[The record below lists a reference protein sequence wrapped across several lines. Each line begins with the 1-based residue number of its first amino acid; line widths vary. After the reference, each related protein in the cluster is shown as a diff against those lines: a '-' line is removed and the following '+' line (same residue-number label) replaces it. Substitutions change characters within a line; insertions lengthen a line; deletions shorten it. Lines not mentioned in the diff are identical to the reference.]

1 MELLSQKKGIV
12 IAMNKEIIH
21 LYVNMLGY
29 TPCFPTVTAALE
41 GIQMQEPEKTYPAPF
56 SDVAPAVVHIGP
68 GVYREKLVITRPNLT
83 LLGEGENREDTVLVW
98 GDGAFDDMPEGD
110 KRGTFRTASVRI
122 DTHDF
127 TAKHLTIKNDAG
139 YGRDVGQALAL
150 YLDGDRIYFEDCCLL
165 GSQDTLFT
173 APLPLKEAIPG
184 GFKGPGADKPR
195 MRGRHCFRSC
205 MIQGDIDFIFGGGTA
220 WFEDCILF
228 SKMPKPLKT
237 QEPQRTL
244 ESQQTQEPQ
253 RTLELRKAPQEN
265 RPAHPSSPGK
275 TAVADENHI
284 YGYITA
290 ASTPEN
296 QPFGYVFRNCR
307 LKSDCPPGTIMLGR
321 PWREWA
327 KTVYLNCELGAH
339 IHPAGWADWGK
350 PHGHFYYGEYCSKG
364 PGACPETRADFS
376 CQLTDAEA
384 AEYTIEKV
392 LDGWIPE
399 TEA

>member
-1 MELLSQKKGIV
+1 MELIDQKKGIV

-21 LYVNMLGY
+21 LYVNMPGY
-29 TPCFPTVTAALE
+29 TPGFPTVAAALE
-41 GIQMQEPEKTYPAPF
+41 NIQMQEPEKTYPAPF
-56 SDVAPAVVHIGP
+56 SDAAPAVIHIGP

-83 LLGEGENREDTVLVW
+83 LLGEGESRDDTMLVW
-98 GDGAFDDMPEGD
+98 GDGALDDMPEGD
-110 KRGTFRTASVRI
+110 KRGTFRTASIRI

-127 TAKHLTIKNDAG
+127 TARHLTFKNDAG
-139 YGRDVGQALAL
+139 YGHDVGQALAL
-150 YLDGDRIYFEDCCLL
+150 YVDGDRIYLEDCCLL

-195 MRGRHCFRSC
+195 IQGRHCFRNC
-205 MIQGDIDFIFGGGTA
+205 MIQGDVDFIFGGGTA
-220 WFEDCILF
+220 WFEDCTLF
-228 SKMPKPLKT
+228 SKMPEPQKT
-237 QEPQRTL
+237 QE
-244 ESQQTQEPQ
+244 
-253 RTLELRKAPQEN
+253 
-265 RPAHPSSPGK
+265 
-275 TAVADENHI
+275 I

-290 ASTPEN
+290 ASTPED
-296 QPFGYVFRNCR
+296 QSFGYVFRNCR
-307 LKSDCPPGTIMLGR
+307 LESDCPPGTIMLGR

-364 PGACPETRADFS
+364 PGASPETRADFS

-384 AEYTIEKV
+384 AEYTVEKV
-392 LDGWIPE
+392 LDGWMPI
-399 TEA
+399 

>member
-1 MELLSQKKGIV
+1 
-12 IAMNKEIIH
+12 MNKEIVH
-21 LYVNMLGY
+21 LYVNMPGY
-29 TPCFPTVTAALE
+29 TPGFTTVTAALE
-41 GIQMQEPEKTYPAPF
+41 SIQMQEPKKTYPAPF
-56 SDVAPAVVHIGP
+56 SDIAPAIIHIGS
-68 GVYREKLVITRPNLT
+68 GIYREKLVITRPNLT
-83 LLGEGENREDTVLVW
+83 LLGEGENRNDTVLVW
-98 GDGAFDDMPEGD
+98 GDGALDDMPEGD

-127 TAKHLTIKNDAG
+127 TARHLTFKNDAG
-139 YGRDVGQALAL
+139 YGHDVGQALAL
-150 YLDGDRIYFEDCCLL
+150 YVDGDRIYFEDCCLL

-195 MRGRHCFRSC
+195 VQGRHCFRNC
-205 MIQGDIDFIFGGGTA
+205 MIQGDVDFIFGGGTA

-228 SKMPKPLKT
+228 SKMPEPQKT
-237 QEPQRTL
+237 QEPQKAQQD
-244 ESQQTQEPQ
+244 SQPVQ
-253 RTLELRKAPQEN
+253 
-265 RPAHPSSPGK
+265 PSFPGN
-275 TAVADENHI
+275 TAADKNPI

-307 LKSDCPPGTIMLGR
+307 LDSDCPPGTIMLGR

-364 PGACPETRADFS
+364 PGTSPETRADFS

-384 AEYTIEKV
+384 AEYTMEKV
-392 LDGWIPE
+392 LAGWMPGE
-399 TEA
+399 TSTPVI